1 MRPIWFRVS
10 ILLAVCGPL
19 LAGGPPKIDPKVETG
34 PGGVFLGRSGKPMAK
49 ARLILA
55 EVLGDDEVTFAKV
68 RLLAKTA
75 PVTADEKGQFQLK
88 VLAPGNY
95 TIVYQPA
102 GVSSPLP
109 AEINI
114 KPLVAVAK
122 SILPLMRNV
131 EVGASGAPLPDRA
144 WGQGFTL
151 LKGHTFYS
159 EGPYMKIWNATVR
172 RGANGPYLEIR
183 KGILWQERL
192 DENSRIKLIA
202 WSY

>member
-1 MRPIWFRVS
+1 MRPIWFVS
-10 ILLAVCGPL
+10 MLLAGCGVF
-19 LAGGPPKIDPKVETG
+19 LAGGPPIDPKVGAGAT
-34 PGGVFLGRSGKPMAK
+34 GVFMGRSGKPMAK

-55 EVLGDDEVTFAKV
+55 EVVGDDEVTFAKV
-68 RLLAKTA
+68 RLLAKAA
-75 PVTADEKGQFQLK
+75 PVLADEKGQFRFGA
-88 VLAPGNY
+88 VAPGNY
-95 TIVYQPA
+95 TLVYQPA
-102 GVSSPLP
+102 GVTGPLP

-114 KPLVAVAK
+114 KSLVAVAK

-131 EVGASGAPLPDRA
+131 EVGASGQPFPDRQ

-172 RGANGPYLEIR
+172 RGATGPNLEVR
-183 KGILWQERL
+183 RGILWQERL
-192 DENSRIKLIA
+192 DENSRIQFTA